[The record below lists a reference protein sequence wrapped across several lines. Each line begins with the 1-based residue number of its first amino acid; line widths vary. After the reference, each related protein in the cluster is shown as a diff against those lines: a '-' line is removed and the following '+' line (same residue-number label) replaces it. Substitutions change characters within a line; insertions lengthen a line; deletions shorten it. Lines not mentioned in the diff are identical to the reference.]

1 MKQETLTEAAF
12 NYAAQRFPNEKGKH
26 CGTVALEQYA
36 CRKGFFAGIE
46 YQKHQQIEQE
56 SGNNLKR
63 YRYPKNG
70 QIYVVRSECRMKHPV
85 TREWIDAVI
94 YIQENGT
101 EIYVREAEE
110 FTQRFE
116 EL

>member
-1 MKQETLTEAAF
+1 MKQQTVIDAAAE
-12 NYAAQRFPNEKGKH
+12 YAAQRFPNEKGSH

-46 YQKHQQIEQE
+46 YQKRQQIEQE

-70 QIYVVRSECRMKHPV
+70 QIYIVRSVCRMKTPG
-85 TREWIDAVI
+85 
-94 YIQENGT
+94 N
-101 EIYVREAEE
+101 
-110 FTQRFE
+110 
-116 EL
+116 